1 MSGKKV
7 LVTGGAGYI
16 GSILVPAL
24 LAKGYGVTVYDSLM
38 YRQASLLECCANPGF
53 EFIRGDI
60 CDAGKLLPLI
70 PKFDVVLP
78 LAAIVGAPAC
88 KGNPAL
94 TRLVNNEAQKR
105 IVEAVSPSQ
114 RVVFPTTNSGYGI
127 GEKDNFCTE
136 ETPLRPISE
145 YGKDKVE
152 TEKTWLDK
160 GNAVTFRLATVFGI
174 SPRMRLDLLVNDFTY
189 RAYRDRFIVLFE
201 EHFRRNY
208 IHIRDVAG
216 AFLFGLENHDR
227 MRGQAY
233 NVGLSSANLTKREL
247 CEKIRE
253 YVPGFTIISAPIGED
268 PDKRDYIV
276 SNAKI
281 EALGW
286 RPEHTLDTG
295 IRELLKGFPL
305 IQPSPFANV

>member
-7 LVTGGAGYI
+7 LVPGGAGYI

-24 LAKGYGVTVYDSLM
+24 LAKGYEVTVYDSLM
-38 YRQASLLECCANPGF
+38 YRQSSLLECCANPGF

-60 CDAGKLLPLI
+60 CDANLLRTLV
-70 PKFDVVLP
+70 PKFDVIIP

-88 KGNPAL
+88 KANPAL

-105 IVEAVSPSQ
+105 IIEAVSPSQ
-114 RVVFPTTNSGYGI
+114 WVVFPTTNSGYGI

-152 TEKTWLDK
+152 IEKSWLDK

-216 AFLFGLENHDR
+216 AFLFGLENHNR
-227 MRGQAY
+227 MKGQAY

-305 IQPSPFANV
+305 MQLSPFANV